1 MKTQTI
7 KSGSVVFLIHAL
19 SVVNILLCKN
29 DLITD
34 VAWFAFQIILC
45 IIAIPIYF
53 FVKNDT
59 TNKWIYT
66 LTSLIAHFFFTLL
79 VCFVLEN
86 VFNGW
91 DNAIIYWTE
100 IFLSVTFGI
109 VLLIDIIVNVKS

>member
-53 FVKNDT
+53 FVKMT
-59 TNKWIYT
+59 RQTNGFI
-66 LTSLIAHFFFTLL
+66 H
-79 VCFVLEN
+79 
-86 VFNGW
+86 
-91 DNAIIYWTE
+91 
-100 IFLSVTFGI
+100 
-109 VLLIDIIVNVKS
+109 